1 MSAMPNNPLGRL
13 INETQAARGYS
24 DGDVEK
30 WANRDGV
37 RRITTK
43 DLSAWRRAGMAT
55 LVPDK
60 VTALA
65 DGLRLPVTVVVTA
78 ALHGMGIELDLAPA
92 TPEDAIRADHT
103 LTTDTRDILLTILST
118 ARASE
123 RPQRPRRIK
132 RDTDPS
138 QQL

>member
-65 DGLRLPVTVVVTA
+65 DGLRLPVAVVVAA
-78 ALHGMGIELDLAPA
+78 ALHGMGIQLDLTTS

-103 LTTDTRDILLTILST
+103 ITTGTRDILLNILAT
-118 ARASE
+118 ERAQE
-123 RPQRPRRIK
+123 KPQRPRRIK
-132 RDTDPS
+132 RDADPNAE
-138 QQL
+138 L